1 MDMKTTKQHDEE
13 DETLGKAR
21 RKSYCGT
28 DAYMAPEMFLDED
41 YNESVDVF
49 SFGVVLM
56 ELLCCR
62 VANQDGFLSRL
73 PQHKFRICVPE
84 FHNALPES
92 CPPAFARLAEQC
104 VSFEPSERP
113 SADAIVSALKD
124 LLAQRQLTDAAD
136 KSTVATVVELRPFTP
151 IVKADVNECEP
162 QEDDDDNYSD
172 DDDDDDEEDS
182 QADDCGRDDTVDLDS
197 DEADHSGL
205 FSSEDVAFYP
215 YSVDDQAQ
223 VDRLLINGEQLDEE
237 LEFRPD
243 EQLQPAPRP
252 PYHVGVI
259 LKRNRRGARAWSS
272 KWFILDGDQLHS
284 SDDVPSSPT
293 TGDNKNRSD
302 STCSAISST
311 GGGGGSASTLSTLVL
326 RDCRIWKTMEMP
338 ELCFNV
344 INGNW
349 KIKREL
355 QAQSRDELEHWMAL
369 INQAIDYANS
379 VGAPPISSDGDTTLP
394 KGCEGQLKPNDNDR
408 SHGSS
413 SAQVPKPPL
422 SGKQPETRCPE
433 SAAEPIAAAVTD
445 TKEQQQHEHEIGG
458 DSSFTGPEDQADE
471 VFQWLQEI
479 GFQRYTSIFKAKGY
493 ASVDFIRE
501 VRMNLFIYA
510 CLLSLTMLMFN
521 KIVWLFF
528 IICIFVDGN

>member
-1 MDMKTTKQHDEE
+1 MQQLDDQYRAKLCDFGFAMDMKTTKQHDEE

-62 VANQDGFLSRL
+62 VANHDGFLMRL
-73 PQHKFRICVPE
+73 PQHKFRICTPE
-84 FHNALPES
+84 FHDALPES
-92 CPPAFARLAEQC
+92 CPAAFARLAEQC

-124 LLAQRQLTDAAD
+124 LLTQKQLVDNAD
-136 KSTVATVVELRPFTP
+136 KSGVAAAVVELRPFTP
-151 IVKADVNECEP
+151 MVKADVNECEP

-172 DDDDDDEEDS
+172 DEEDDEDDDVDS
-182 QADDCGRDDTVDLDS
+182 QGDDCDRGGDDTVDLES

-205 FSSEDVAFYP
+205 FSPEDVSFL
-215 YSVDDQAQ
+215 YSSAADQTQ
-223 VDRLLINGEQLDEE
+223 IDLLLNGELEEE
-237 LEFRPD
+237 LEFRPN
-243 EQLQPAPRP
+243 EQLQQPTSRP
-252 PYHVGVI
+252 PYHAGVI

-284 SDDVPSSPT
+284 SDNVPSSPAAAST
-293 TGDNKNRSD
+293 ACSNKNRSD
-302 STCSAISST
+302 STCSTASNS
-311 GGGGGSASTLSTLVL
+311 GGGGASTLSTLAL

-355 QAQSRDELEHWMAL
+355 QAQSRDELEQWMEL

-379 VGAPPISSDGDTTLP
+379 VAPTVSGNTTALD
-394 KGCEGQLKPNDNDR
+394 KSWEGKLKPTKSEDR
-408 SHGSS
+408 SSHSGS
-413 SAQVPKPPL
+413 SAQVRKSPL

-433 SAAEPIAAAVTD
+433 SAVETAAVD
-445 TKEQQQHEHEIGG
+445 TKGHQQQQERGISGAIA
-458 DSSFTGPEDQADE
+458 SPEDEADE
-471 VFQWLQEI
+471 VFQWLQAI
-479 GFQRYTSIFKAKGY
+479 GFQRYTATFKAKGY

-501 VRMNLFIYA
+501 VGV
-510 CLLSLTMLMFN
+510 SHDSSHD
-521 KIVWLFF
+521 
-528 IICIFVDGN
+528 VDMC